1 MFCHYMHRYLLII
14 SEECIVSFH
23 QENQSGPPAA
33 RELLALFGKSIIF
46 PAMKIVNFLVPPR
59 CVNCNQLS
67 TIQTGI
73 CADCWKRIRFIERP
87 YCEIMGTPF
96 SVDLGANAV
105 STEAIA
111 NPPPFARLR
120 SAVLYDDIARHL
132 VSRFKFS
139 DRNDLAPFIAGTMIR
154 AGRELIDDADMII
167 PLPLHRRRLFSRRFN
182 QSAELARII
191 STRSRNGK
199 ADIPCNPMALSRIR
213 NTRQQIGLTQDGRHR
228 NVSGA
233 FMVPPKMRPEISG
246 KRILLV
252 DDVYT
257 SGASAKSATKAL
269 LRAGAQIVDVLT
281 FARVHT
287 DII

>member
-1 MFCHYMHRYLLII
+1 MFCHYMHRYQII
-14 SEECIVSFH
+14 LPEECILSFH
-23 QENQSGPPAA
+23 QENQPGSRVA
-33 RELLALFGKSIIF
+33 RDLLEFARKGLIF
-46 PAMKIVNFLVPPR
+46 PAVKIINFLVPPR
-59 CVNCNQLS
+59 CANCNQLS
-67 TIQTGI
+67 TIQSGI
-73 CADCWKRIRFIERP
+73 CADCWKLVRFIERP

-96 SVDLGANAV
+96 SLDLGAGAI
-105 STEAIA
+105 STEAMA
-111 NPPPFARLR
+111 HPPPFARLR
-120 SAVLYDDIARHL
+120 SAVLYDDVARHL

-139 DRNDLAPFIAGTMIR
+139 DRNDLASFIANTMIR

-191 STRSRNGK
+191 SARCGTDK
-199 ADIPCNPMALSRIR
+199 AGIPCNPMALSRTR
-213 NTRQQIGLTQDGRHR
+213 NTRQQIGLTLDGRRR

-233 FMVPPKMRPEISG
+233 FMVPPKMRPDISG

-257 SGASAKSATKAL
+257 SGASVRSATKAL